1 MRSLIAT
8 SARRGA
14 EVSADASSPD
24 AIGFLP
30 STQEDKLEA
39 LAVRNAGVS
48 ALSSAPPEAQ
58 GEVKGAWGIFEE
70 DAAPEDDLEFLPS
83 GCEVSVK
90 EGEAFLVKDG
100 NSNWLNCQFLKGG
113 TLVGPLLHKST
124 RVLTV
129 DELLKRDMPGTSL
142 LRLVGMVLGLF
153 LFVLAIQGL
162 TQAGYFAWADESE
175 PRKIWSFLG
184 FTCLA
189 LITILGSAE
198 AFSFAERK
206 LEKMIGLHDRRLVRS
221 VALPDRARHLIAK
234 IPEIPD
240 VVGTGDA
247 EIDGRMQAYR
257 QSLGQL
263 DRLTG
268 ANRPTELRM
277 IRHSAEMI
285 ERVAAQ
291 AQSAGHLG
299 ENVGLRDALAELIE
313 RADANAR
320 SILADQRVREQE
332 RLLSDIAT
340 LQSQMDLH
348 TSRKDA

>member
-1 MRSLIAT
+1 M
-8 SARRGA
+8 
-14 EVSADASSPD
+14 SADATSPD

-30 STQEDKLEA
+30 GTHEDKLEA

-48 ALSSAPPEAQ
+48 ALPSAPPEVHGA
-58 GEVKGAWGIFEE
+58 VKGAWGIFEE
-70 DAAPEDDLEFLPS
+70 GVAPEDDLEFLPS
-83 GCEVSVK
+83 GCEVLVK
-90 EGEAFLVKDG
+90 EGGAFLVKDG
-100 NSNWLNCQFLKGG
+100 NSNWLNCQFPKGG
-113 TLVGPLLHKST
+113 TLVGPLLHKPT

-142 LRLVGMVLGLF
+142 FRLAGLVSGAF
-153 LFVLAIQGL
+153 LCLLAIQGL
-162 TQAGYFAWADESE
+162 VQAGYFAWVDESE
-175 PRKIWSFLG
+175 PRKIWTLLG
-184 FTCLA
+184 VVCLA
-189 LITILGSAE
+189 PFLLFGSAE

-206 LEKMIGLHDRRLVRS
+206 LQKMIGLHDRRLERS

-291 AQSAGHLG
+291 AQSAGHLA
-299 ENVGLRDALAELIE
+299 ESVGLRDALAELIE

-320 SILADQRVREQE
+320 SILADQRLREQE
-332 RLLSDIAT
+332 SLLTDIAT